1 MNSVKI
7 EPMEAPMTCKSIKG
21 TLTADDGPAFR
32 WWTCGVLM
40 FYSASLLVFCGLVT
54 LQKDH
59 PADGLKSE
67 SAAADPRPP
76 SVAICT
82 VADPGL
88 SGYQTRTLCHL
99 VD

>member
-1 MNSVKI
+1 MKI

-59 PADGLKSE
+59 PADGLRRHGKLN
-67 SAAADPRPP
+67 ALWKR
-76 SVAICT
+76 
-82 VADPGL
+82 GL
-88 SGYQTRTLCHL
+88 LGPLWAK
-99 VD
+99 

>member
-1 MNSVKI
+1 
-7 EPMEAPMTCKSIKG
+7 MTCKSIKG

-67 SAAADPRPP
+67 SASADPRPP
-76 SVAICT
+76 PVAICT
-82 VADPGL
+82 IANPGL
-88 SGYQTRTLCHL
+88 SGYQTRTLCYL
-99 VD
+99 AD